1 MKTQY
6 KKEKSMQYIVMA
18 TITSTIE
25 IIIHADNEAQAQIN
39 ARKIPLSDWDVT
51 SEKDFQI
58 HHVEECEL

>member
-1 MKTQY
+1 
-6 KKEKSMQYIVMA
+6 MQYIVMA